1 MIQTLILLL
10 LMKLLKKQYK
20 LKFIM
25 NLNSIT
31 TPILFFCLTMVFS
44 SCEKDK
50 KINNPKYLNP
60 ILSIEKRVTDLMQ
73 RMTLEDK
80 VSQMNQF
87 VGLEHMRSG
96 NPNDNKANNDAQGFY
111 KDLSINDV
119 TKLTI
124 DGKIGSFLHVLTAK
138 EANYLQELAL
148 KSPLK
153 IPLLIGI
160 DAIHG
165 NALVSGTTVYP
176 SPIGLASTWDDSFLY
191 SVGKQTAKEMRATGS
206 HWAFTPNIDI
216 LRDPRWGRVGETLGE
231 DPFMVGNMGASMIN
245 GFQQGDFT
253 GTQKVIACAKHLIG
267 GGESI
272 NGLNAAPADI
282 SLRTLREV
290 HLPPYKKAIDAGV
303 YSIMAAHNELNGVPC
318 HMNKWLM
325 TDILRDEFGFN
336 GFYVSDWLDIER
348 INTLHH
354 TANDMKEASYLSV
367 DAGMDMHM
375 HGPKFTEAIIAS
387 VEEGK
392 LSINRVNDACRKI
405 LTAKFKL
412 GLFENRFVDLEKKEE
427 LIFTEEHKATA
438 LESARK
444 GIVLLK
450 NNGILP
456 LQKTT
461 SKKNIFV
468 TGPNANNQSILG
480 DWHAAQPEENVTTIY
495 EGIKALGETKGY
507 TVNYFNSGENIRKI
521 KDSKIKEATKRAK
534 NADIAIVVVG
544 DNSMRYKWKDK
555 TAGENMARASLD
567 LFGKQLDLIQAIE
580 KTGTPV
586 VIVLVNGKP
595 ISEPWLQQNIP
606 AIIESWEP
614 GNLGGQAVAEILFGD
629 VNPSGKLP
637 LTVPRSVG
645 QLRMIYNHKP
655 SAYFHKY
662 ADEKKTPL
670 YPFGYGLSY
679 TNYKYSKPLLS
690 DNTLTKENTI
700 LVTTEITN
708 TGEVDGE
715 EVAQLY
721 IRDNVSSV
729 TRPVKELKGYQ
740 RVFLKAGETKTV
752 EFTLGAESL
761 AFYDIDMNYVVEPGT
776 FTIMTGSSSNNK
788 DLKKTILTINKKIKL

>member
-1 MIQTLILLL
+1 MNLKSKVVPILLL
-10 LMKLLKKQYK
+10 CFTIF
-20 LKFIM
+20 FI
-25 NLNSIT
+25 
-31 TPILFFCLTMVFS
+31 
-44 SCEKDK
+44 SCNDIKNTD
-50 KINNPKYLNP
+50 NPKYLNP
-60 ILSIEKRVTDLMQ
+60 ILSIDKRVDDLMQ

-96 NPNDNKANNDAQGFY
+96 NPNDDKANNDAQGFY

-124 DGKIGSFLHVLTAK
+124 EGKIGSFLHVLTAK

-245 GFQQGDFT
+245 GFQQDDFT

-325 TDILRDEFGFN
+325 TDVLRDEFGFN

-354 TANDMKEASYLSV
+354 TAKDMKEASYLSV

-392 LSINRVNDACRKI
+392 LSIDRVNDACRKI

-427 LIFTEEHKATA
+427 FLFTKEHKATA

-456 LQKTT
+456 LQESS

-480 DWHAAQPEENVTTIY
+480 DWHAVQPSENVSTIY

-507 TVNYFNSGENIRKI
+507 SVDYFNSGENIRKI
-521 KDSKIKEATKRAK
+521 KDSKIKEAAEKAK
-534 NADIAIVVVG
+534 KADFAIVVVG

-555 TAGENMARASLD
+555 TAGENMARASLN
-567 LFGKQLDLIQAIE
+567 LFGKQLDLIKEIK

-586 VIVLVNGKP
+586 VVVLVNGKP
-595 ISEPWLQQNIP
+595 ISEPWLQNNIP
-606 AIIESWEP
+606 AILESWEP

-629 VNPSGKLP
+629 VNPSGRLP

-679 TNYKYSKPLLS
+679 TNYKYSTPLLS

-700 LVTTEITN
+700 LVTTEIKN

-729 TRPVKELKGYQ
+729 TRPS
-740 RVFLKAGETKTV
+740 R
-752 EFTLGAESL
+752 
-761 AFYDIDMNYVVEPGT
+761 NY
-776 FTIMTGSSSNNK
+776 
-788 DLKKTILTINKKIKL
+788 